1 MPACRCQTMKSS
13 STSPTARMGRIR
25 VTDLARLLQWE
36 RSRVSHHTTRMER
49 RRLVQRLE
57 CAEDGRG
64 AFIVITP
71 QGRAAIEQAAPGH
84 VTTVRRL
91 IFDALTPDEIDALA
105 TITDKALTQLQPGR
119 APPLIAESKLAT
131 LACARRES
139 LQLSSSRWT
148 LRVLHRPVE
157 GVVCYLLPSVLADR
171 VAASGELL
179 IVSGRV
185 GAVVLGVRLVDR
197 WRHEVVFSTRYEQQ
211 RCPIFVPEVDV
222 EILVAGREVGQGP
235 ARTKLPGAGMW

>member
-1 MPACRCQTMKSS
+1 MNSDVHWLTAKEQRVWRRWLILNGRLSATLHKELHDDAGLSMPDYEVLVHLTDN
-13 STSPTARMGRIR
+13 PEGRIR

-91 IFDALTPDEIDALA
+91 IFDALTADEIDALA
-105 TITDKALTQLQPGR
+105 TITDKALTQLDNQ
-119 APPLIAESKLAT
+119 A
-131 LACARRES
+131 AR
-139 LQLSSSRWT
+139 
-148 LRVLHRPVE
+148 LH
-157 GVVCYLLPSVLADR
+157 
-171 VAASGELL
+171 
-179 IVSGRV
+179 
-185 GAVVLGVRLVDR
+185 
-197 WRHEVVFSTRYEQQ
+197 
-211 RCPIFVPEVDV
+211 
-222 EILVAGREVGQGP
+222 
-235 ARTKLPGAGMW
+235 